1 MNLNLK
7 RITLT
12 GTTTKVE
19 FKEVCDKW
27 LVKNFTD
34 ADIYVSFEAGSDGE
48 LVEANAVKIKSN
60 YGQIVI
66 GNEELQYTNLFKT
79 NAIYIKGTGEVEV
92 QQLCFE

>member
-1 MNLNLK
+1 MKLNLK

-12 GTTTKVE
+12 GATTKVE
-19 FKEVCDKW
+19 FKEMCGKW

-34 ADIYVSFEAGSDGE
+34 ADIYVSFEAGSNGE
-48 LVEANAVKIKSN
+48 LVEADAVKIKSN

-66 GNEELQYTNLFKT
+66 GNEQYDYTNIFKT

-92 QQLCFE
+92 QQLCFR

>member
-19 FKEVCDKW
+19 FKEVCGKW

-92 QQLCFE
+92 QQLCFK

>member
-19 FKEVCDKW
+19 FKEVCGKW

-92 QQLCFE
+92 QQLCFR